1 MSILK
6 GNLVQWIDVPLEKS
20 KKRAFFTIQNKNSAS
35 LIKNQTMKQRLVI
48 FIDSVHP
55 VLEERLT
62 QAGFVCAL
70 HYQTSFEDLKNIL
83 PLATGIVIRSRFT
96 IHEDFLAFCPALEFI
111 ARAGSGLENIDA
123 QLCKSRNIKLYNSPE
138 GNRNAVA
145 EHALGML
152 LGLLNKLHKADRE
165 VRAGVWNREANRGE
179 ELDGKTI
186 GLIGYGNNGAAFAK
200 KLRGFDVKVMAYD
213 KYKTGFG
220 DHFVQECTIEAIQ
233 DQADVLSF
241 HIPQNRETKQF
252 FNAVFLKKMKK
263 PFYLLN
269 LSRGKIVETSTLV
282 LGLKSGQIKGAGLDV
297 LEYEKKSFEAFFD
310 QVMPPDFSYLINAE
324 NVSLSPHVGGWTQ
337 ESYVKLSSVLADKI
351 LANQAH

>member
-1 MSILK
+1 
-6 GNLVQWIDVPLEKS
+6 
-20 KKRAFFTIQNKNSAS
+20 
-35 LIKNQTMKQRLVI
+35 MKQRLVI

-55 VLEERLT
+55 ILEERLT
-62 QAGFVCAL
+62 QAGFECAL
-70 HYQTSFEDLKNIL
+70 HYQTSFDELKSIL
-83 PLATGIVIRSRFT
+83 PAACGIVIRSRFT
-96 IHEDFLAFCPALEFI
+96 IHEAFLAYCPALQFI
-111 ARAGSGLENIDA
+111 ARAGSGLENIDT
-123 QLCKSRNIKLYNSPE
+123 QLCKARNIKLYNSPE

-152 LGLLNKLHKADRE
+152 LALLNKLNKADRE
-165 VRAGVWNREANRGE
+165 VRAGIWDREANRGE
-179 ELDGKTI
+179 ELDGKTV

-233 DQADVLSF
+233 EQADVLSL
-241 HIPQNRETKQF
+241 HIPQNRKTKHL
-252 FNAVFLKKMKK
+252 FNAAFLLKMKK

-282 LGLKSGQIKGAGLDV
+282 NGLQSGQIKGAGLDV

-310 QVMPPDFSYLINAE
+310 QDMPTDFSYLIQAN
-324 NVSLSPHVGGWTQ
+324 NVILSPHVGGWTT
-337 ESYVKLSSVLADKI
+337 ESYVKLSSTLADKI
-351 LANQAH
+351 LADESN